1 MTKMSADIRSLCR
14 AYTPETVRIVAG
26 IVRAESTPPGERLR
40 GIAML
45 WERGW
50 GKAPQVHAGADGEGA
65 LQVTIRHII
74 EGRDGLPID
83 RARDTIA
90 THAKLIN
97 GNNELDDSGG

>member
-1 MTKMSADIRSLCR
+1 MTKAPADLRSLAR
-14 AYTPETVRIVAG
+14 GHTELAIRTL
-26 IVRAESTPPGERLR
+26 S
-40 GIAML
+40 GIATSSDNDGARVAACIHIL
-45 WERGW
+45 DRGW

-83 RARDTIA
+83 QARDTIA

-97 GNNELDDSGG
+97 GNSKLDDNSG